1 MLPDASFCSDS
12 ENWRFASSAA
22 ILPLGG
28 CCRWMLFVLAE
39 SFRWVIRRQERMMR
53 HGEHTENQKPFGDRA
68 AIQTFAPLLCSDNAD
83 LYAEYYEWLD
93 QATQAQDAYLS
104 GRLSEENAL
113 KAIRKS

>member
-1 MLPDASFCSDS
+1 MHPAQQCSRW
-12 ENWRFASSAA
+12 EKAAAGCFFFAAVF
-22 ILPLGG
+22 LGTIIQ
-28 CCRWMLFVLAE
+28 RH
-39 SFRWVIRRQERMMR
+39 ERKIHR
-53 HGEHTENQKPFGDRA
+53 GEHTENQKPFGDRA

-104 GRLSEENAL
+104 GRLSEEDAL